1 MERAVAAD
9 LLIRNVRI
17 LAGPATDVLI
27 THGRITRIATNI
39 AAPAGCAVEDGR
51 GDILLPGLVEAHT
64 HLDKSL
70 WGLPWYKNEVGPR
83 LLDKIDNERMN
94 KRRLG
99 MDPYRQSARQTVQ
112 SSLMGSTH
120 IRSHVDVD
128 TDHGMWGIEGIMQM
142 RAEFREI
149 MDVEI
154 VAFPQSGLLRRPGT
168 LELMDQAMRLGA
180 EVVGGLD
187 PCAIDRDPKGH
198 LDAVFALSQKYMRP
212 LDIHLHEPG
221 EMGAFSAD
229 LICERTRA
237 LGMRGKVT
245 ISHAFCLGSPDRD
258 LVDPLIAQLAEL
270 DIAIMTTGPASRPAP
285 PVRKLIEA
293 GIRVCSGSDGIRD
306 TWGPYG
312 NADMLERAMFVGL
325 RNNFRR
331 DDELALALD
340 VCTTHGARVMDLEGY
355 GVAAGC
361 TADLLLVPGA
371 SVADAIVTRSPKRR
385 VIKRGKIVARDGVS
399 IMKAP

>member
-1 MERAVAAD
+1 MPHD
-9 LLIRNVRI
+9 LLIRNVRPM
-17 LAGPATDVLI
+17 AGPATDVLVKD
-27 THGRITRIATNI
+27 GKI
-39 AAPAGCAVEDGR
+39 AAIGQGLSPAAGLMVEEGG
-51 GDILLPGLVEAHT
+51 GDLLLPGLVEAHT

-70 WGLPWYKNEVGPR
+70 LGQPWYTNAVGPR
-83 LLDKIDNERMN
+83 LLDKIDNERLN

-99 MDPYRQSARQTVQ
+99 MDPYRQSFRQTVQ
-112 SSLMGSTH
+112 SSRLGSTH

-128 TDHGMWGIEGIMQM
+128 TDHGMWGVEGIMQM
-142 RAEFREI
+142 RQDCRDI
-149 MDVEI
+149 IDVEI

-168 LELMDQAMRLGA
+168 LALMHEAVKLGA
-180 EVVGGLD
+180 EIVGGLD

-198 LDAVFALSQKYMRP
+198 LDAVFGLCQTYGKA

-221 EMGAFSAD
+221 EMGAFSTD
-229 LICERTRA
+229 LIIERTRA

-258 LVDPLIAQLAEL
+258 LIDPLIEQLAEL

-285 PVRKLIEA
+285 PVKKLLAA

-312 NADMLERAMFVGL
+312 NGDMLERAMFVGL

-331 DDELALALD
+331 DDEMALAFD
-340 VCTTHGARVMDLEGY
+340 VVTVEGAKVMDLAGY
-355 GVAAGC
+355 GIAAGC
-361 TADLLLVPGA
+361 NADLLIVPGE
-371 SVADAIVTRSPKRR
+371 SVADAIVSRSPLRR
-385 VIKRGKIVARDGVS
+385 VIKRGQVVARNGVS
-399 IMKAP
+399 ILKAP

>member
-1 MERAVAAD
+1 MANA
-9 LLIRNVRI
+9 
-17 LAGPATDVLI
+17 PTDVLI
-27 THGRITRIATNI
+27 IDGRISRIAKDI
-39 AAPAGCAVEDGR
+39 APMSGMAVEDGH
-51 GDILLPGLVEAHT
+51 GDLVLPGLVEAHT

-70 WGLPWYKNEVGPR
+70 WGQPWYKNEVGPK
-83 LLDKIDNERMN
+83 LLDKIDNERMS

-99 MDPYRQSARQTVQ
+99 IEPYKQSARQTVQ
-112 SSLMGSTH
+112 SSLLGSTH

-128 TDHGMWGIEGIMQM
+128 TDHGMWGIEGVMEM
-142 RAEFREI
+142 RADFAEI

-168 LELMDQAMRLGA
+168 LELMDQAMKLGS

-198 LDAVFALSQKYMRP
+198 LDAIFALSQKYGKP

-221 EMGAFSAD
+221 EMGVFSAD

-237 LGMRGKVT
+237 LGLKGKVT
-245 ISHAFCLGSPDRD
+245 LSHAFCLGSPDRD
-258 LVDPLIAQLAEL
+258 LVDPLIMQLAEL

-285 PVRKLIEA
+285 PVKRLIDA

-331 DDELALALD
+331 DDELRIALD
-340 VCTTHGARVMDLEGY
+340 VCTTEGARVMELEGY
-355 GVAAGC
+355 GLAIGC
-361 TADLLLVPGA
+361 KADLVIIPGETIA
-371 SVADAIVTRSPKRR
+371 EAIVTRSPKRR
-385 VIKRGKIVARDGVS
+385 VVKAGKIVARDGVS
-399 IMKAP
+399 TMKAP

>member
-1 MERAVAAD
+1 MSSH

-17 LAGPATDVLI
+17 MGGAAADILI
-27 THGRITRIATNI
+27 ENGRITRIGTI
-39 AAPAGCAVEDGR
+39 DAAPAGVPVEEGR
-51 GDILLPGLVEAHT
+51 GDIVLPGLVEAHT

-70 WGLPWYKNEVGPR
+70 WGLPWYKNEVGPK

-99 MDPYRQSARQTVQ
+99 MDPYQQSARQTVQ
-112 SSLMGSTH
+112 SSVMGSTH

-128 TDHGMWGIEGIMQM
+128 TDHGMWGIEGVMKM
-142 RAEFREI
+142 RADFREI

-168 LELMDQAMRLGA
+168 LELMDQAMKLGS

-187 PCAIDRDPKGH
+187 PCAIDRDPKRH
-198 LDAVFALSQKYMRP
+198 LDAVFALSQKYGRP

-221 EMGAFSAD
+221 EMGAFSMD

-237 LGMRGKVT
+237 LGLKGKVT

-258 LVDPLIAQLAEL
+258 LVDPLISQLAEL

-285 PVRKLIEA
+285 PVKRLVDA
-293 GIRVCSGSDGIRD
+293 GVRVCSGSDGIRD

-331 DDELALALD
+331 DDELAIALD
-340 VCTTHGARVMDLEGY
+340 VCTTHGARVMELEGY
-355 GVAAGC
+355 GVAVGC
-361 TADLLLVPGA
+361 KADLVVVPGET
-371 SVADAIVTRSPKRR
+371 VTEAIVTRSPKRR
-385 VIKRGKIVARDGVS
+385 VIKAGKIVARDGVS
-399 IMKAP
+399 IAKAP

>member
-1 MERAVAAD
+1 MASD
-9 LLIRNVRI
+9 LLIRNVRVM
-17 LAGPATDVLI
+17 AGAATDVLI
-27 THGRITRIATNI
+27 RGGRIARIGRDI
-39 AAPAGCAVEDGR
+39 EAPLGFPVEDGR
-51 GDILLPGLVEAHT
+51 GEILLPGFIEAHT

-70 WGLPWYKNEVGPR
+70 WGLPWYKNEVGPK
-83 LLDKIDNERMN
+83 LIDKIDNERVS

-99 MDPYRQSARQTVQ
+99 IDPYRQSARQTLQ
-112 SSLMGSTH
+112 SSVMGSTH

-128 TDHGMWGIEGIMQM
+128 TDHGMWGIEGVM
-142 RAEFREI
+142 RMRDAYRDI

-168 LELMDQAMRLGA
+168 LELMDQAMRLGS

-198 LDAVFALSQKYMRP
+198 LDAIFGLSQKHGKP

-221 EMGAFSAD
+221 EMGVFSAD
-229 LICERTRA
+229 LICERVRA
-237 LGMRGKVT
+237 LGLKGNVT

-258 LVDPLIAQLAEL
+258 LVDPLIEQLAEL

-285 PVRKLIEA
+285 PVKRLVDA
-293 GIRVCSGSDGIRD
+293 GVKVCSGSDGIRD

-331 DDELALALD
+331 DDELAIALD
-340 VCTTHGARVMDLEGY
+340 VCTAHGARVMGVEGY
-355 GVAAGC
+355 GVSEGC
-361 TADLLLVPGA
+361 RADLVI
-371 SVADAIVTRSPKRR
+371 VAGETLAEVIVTRTPKRC
-385 VIKRGKIVARDGVS
+385 VIKAGKVVARDGVS